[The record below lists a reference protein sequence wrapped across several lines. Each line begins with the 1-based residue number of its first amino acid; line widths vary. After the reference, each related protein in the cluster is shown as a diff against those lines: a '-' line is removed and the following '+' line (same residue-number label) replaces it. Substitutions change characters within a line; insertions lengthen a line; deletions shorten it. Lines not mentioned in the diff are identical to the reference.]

1 MKIDLIKLNTKGR
14 VDFDENPD
22 FEGYSHESIKEFRDV
37 RCQGFILDNGTEDY
51 EVNLHIMGTMILK
64 SAVNSSDVP
73 YELDIKFDD
82 FVTNLVENYKI
93 SSNSL
98 DILPIIWENILLEI
112 PIRAVNETDEF
123 QSIQGEGWE
132 ILDAE

>member
-14 VDFDENPD
+14 VDFDEIVD
-22 FEGYSHESIKEFRDV
+22 FEDLKEDSIKALENV
-37 RCQGFILDNGTEDY
+37 RCRGFILDNGTEDY
-51 EVNLHIMGTMILK
+51 EVNLNITGKMILK
-64 SAVNSSDVP
+64 SAINSSDVP

-82 FVTNLVENYKI
+82 FVTNLVENYKN

-123 QSIQGEGWE
+123 QSTEGEGWE
-132 ILDAE
+132 ILETE